1 MEHEA
6 LVILSGGQ
14 DSTTC
19 LGKAK
24 QEFNGV
30 HALTF
35 DYGQRH
41 SIEIEKSKQIAE
53 KVGVKSHEIIS
64 LGDEILKGTSPL
76 ISNNELGKYNSAEE
90 LPDGVEPTFVAGRN
104 ILFLTIAANRAHVLD
119 IKNILTIVE
128 CNDIEMIAIH
138 QRYVEESTQEGNRS
152 SIDRRM
158 GYISSVKDAKKML
171 EQLYKK
177 DIQKES

>member
-1 MEHEA
+1 MEDDFYA
-6 LVILSGGQ
+6 
-14 DSTTC
+14 
-19 LGKAK
+19 
-24 QEFNGV
+24 
-30 HALTF
+30 
-35 DYGQRH
+35 
-41 SIEIEKSKQIAE
+41 
-53 KVGVKSHEIIS
+53 S
-64 LGDEILKGTSPL
+64 LKL
-76 ISNNELGKYNSAEE
+76 ISGEE
-90 LPDGVEPTFVAGRN
+90 VFAKVAACDEDNRTLLLLHNPVLVQQVKLPGANITAGYKVEPWMKTNEEDMF
-104 ILFLTIAANRAHVLD
+104 VLD

-171 EQLYKK
+171 EQLYNK